1 MERNRIEKI
10 IAEAA
15 PKFFCESG
23 ASFDQFVSAFQ
34 EGIAQAAA
42 WPQPDE
48 SAALTLRLP
57 KTAAMAYDRVWT
69 SKAKSDLPR
78 EIGFGF
84 ATEQET
90 RIHATLELTRLFR
103 SVLNN
108 HDWARPWVYD
118 WLKSIRQDGVYVR
131 FRQEEVAQ
139 IHIEY
144 SLRKIAHAY
153 ETQHRRTVVPL
164 YDSIGA
170 RELEFAPGP
179 VRTAVIALGP
189 LPVPNEALLSW
200 PMVESFRQDRE
211 SVTAYRTLLHADPS
225 GLTELKQHLENYR
238 DALNKHNIP
247 TVTGMVTTTIRRDL
261 ADAERLEEELGQGV
275 RRLLTA
281 STLDASETRTRL
293 AVVHE
298 SRRN

>member
-1 MERNRIEKI
+1 MERSRIENI
-10 IAEAA
+10 IAEVA
-15 PKFFCESG
+15 PKFFRESG
-23 ASFDQFVSAFQ
+23 ASFEQFVSAFQ
-34 EGIAQAAA
+34 EGLAQAAA

-84 ATEQET
+84 ATEQEI

-144 SLRKIAHAY
+144 SLRKIAQAY
-153 ETQHRRTVVPL
+153 ETQQHRTVVPL

-170 RELEFAPGP
+170 RELEFAPGQ
-179 VRTAVIALGP
+179 VRTTVIAIGP
-189 LPVPNEALLSW
+189 LPVPDEAALSW
-200 PMVESFRQDRE
+200 PMVESFRQDGG
-211 SVTAYRTLLHADPS
+211 SVAAYRALLNADPS
-225 GLTELKQHLENYR
+225 GLTELKNRLENYR
-238 DALNKHNIP
+238 DALDKNKIP
-247 TVTGMVTTTIRRDL
+247 TVAGRITTTLRRDL
-261 ADAERLEEELGQGV
+261 PDTERLNEEINHGT
-275 RRLLTA
+275 RILLTA
-281 STLDASETRTRL
+281 STLDVSETRTRL
-293 AVVHE
+293 AVVRE